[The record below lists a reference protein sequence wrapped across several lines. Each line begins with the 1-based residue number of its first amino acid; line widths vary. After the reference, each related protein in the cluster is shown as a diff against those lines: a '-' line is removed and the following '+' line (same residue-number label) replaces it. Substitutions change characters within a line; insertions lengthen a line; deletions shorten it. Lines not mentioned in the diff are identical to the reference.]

1 MTKKILIVDDA
12 LIVRTSLRF
21 LFESC
26 DYTTMEAETGDEAV
40 KKYQTFKPDLVTMD
54 ITMPDMDGITAV
66 KEILKI
72 DPRAKIIICSAMG
85 QSNKVKAALSAGAKS
100 FLAKPINP
108 ERVLSVVKRFLD

>member
-1 MTKKILIVDDA
+1 MAKKILIVDDA
-12 LIVRTSLRF
+12 LIVRTSLKF

-26 DYTTMEAETGDEAV
+26 DYMIMEAETGAEAV
-40 KKYQTFKPDLVTMD
+40 KAFQTFKPDVVTMD

-72 DPRAKIIICSAMG
+72 DPKAKIVICSAMG
-85 QSNKVKAALSAGAKS
+85 QSNKVKAALAAGAKS